1 MTKKEII
8 GSTAV
13 LVNGGGESV
22 AVCMTAATFYMLKNP
37 AILTKAQM
45 EVRNAF
51 SEQDQIT
58 LRTAAR
64 LVYLNAIIEE
74 ALRIHPPTPG
84 NFSRRTGPSGDM
96 IDGHFVPPNV
106 RITCRYGSLFF

>member
-1 MTKKEII
+1 MTEKEII

-13 LVNGGGESV
+13 LINGGGESV
-22 AVCMTAATFYMLKNP
+22 AVCMAAATFYMLKNP
-37 AILTKAQM
+37 AILTKAQK

-51 SEQDQIT
+51 SEEDQIT
-58 LRTAAR
+58 LRTTAR

-84 NFSRRTGPSGDM
+84 NFSRRTSSSGDT
-96 IDGHFVPPNV
+96 IDGYFIPPNV
-106 RITCRYGSLFF
+106 RITCRYRSLFF